1 MHSEYLLASHKRH
14 IAKTI
19 TWRVVGTIDTILLSW
34 LVTGNA
40 WTGLQIG
47 ATELVTKMILY
58 YLHERAWFNLK
69 IFKKNNARVRHF
81 LKTITWRFIGT
92 VDTIILAWIIS
103 GKAELG
109 LSIGGLELVTKM
121 ILYYLHERTWYKI
134 KFGLESQR
142 VEVNTSE
149 QQK

>member
-1 MHSEYLLASHKRH
+1 MASHKRH
-14 IAKTI
+14 IAKTV
-19 TWRVVGTIDTILLSW
+19 TWRCVGTLDTILLSW

-40 WTGLQIG
+40 WTGLKIG

-134 KFGLESQR
+134 KFGLESR
-142 VEVNTSE
+142 HVEIDTAE

>member
-1 MHSEYLLASHKRH
+1 MYKRH

-19 TWRVVGTIDTILLSW
+19 TWRIIGTLDTILLSW

-47 ATELVTKMILY
+47 TTELITKMVLY
-58 YLHERAWFNLK
+58 FAHERAWYNLK
-69 IFKKNNARVRHF
+69 VFKKNNARVRHI

-92 VDTIILAWIIS
+92 LDTIILAWIIS
-103 GKAELG
+103 GKAEFG
-109 LSIGGLELVTKM
+109 LAIGGLELVTKM

-134 KFGLESQR
+134 KFGIETKS
-142 VEVNTSE
+142 SE
-149 QQK
+149 IATEQTNK